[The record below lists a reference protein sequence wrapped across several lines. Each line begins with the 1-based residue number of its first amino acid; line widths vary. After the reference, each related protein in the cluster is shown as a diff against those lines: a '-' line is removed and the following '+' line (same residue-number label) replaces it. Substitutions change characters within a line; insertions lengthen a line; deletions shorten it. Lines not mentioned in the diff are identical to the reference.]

1 MSVGGNKF
9 IGSGL
14 KGATFGAMGFFSA
27 YLGTATAATV
37 STLGTAAA
45 AGFVGGLALYVPSI
59 VLRVAMYRFG
69 LFNIQSRFLVAVVDL
84 ALLAVTMPV
93 GAWILG
99 LAVQPFF
106 IAASVAVT
114 LYTVLNGLQA
124 FLSLSEFRRQQQQSS
139 SEYTNRHYHTEPKEI
154 LFRAFSVED
163 KESNFNA
170 ESVNLPI
177 GSFC

>member
-1 MSVGGNKF
+1 
-9 IGSGL
+9 
-14 KGATFGAMGFFSA
+14 MGFFSA
-27 YLGTATAATV
+27 GALYLGTAATV

-45 AGFVGGLALYVPSI
+45 AGFVGGLALYAPAI
-59 VLRVAMYRFG
+59 VLRVAMYRFE
-69 LFNIQSRFLVAVVDL
+69 LFNIQSRLLVAAVDL

-124 FLSLSEFRRQQQQSS
+124 FLSLSELRRQRSS
-139 SEYTNRHYHTEPKEI
+139 SEDINRYYHTEPKEI
-154 LFRAFSVED
+154 LFRAFSVDD

>member
-1 MSVGGNKF
+1 MSVCGNKF

-106 IAASVAVT
+106 IAAAVAVT

-124 FLSLSEFRRQQQQSS
+124 FLSFSAFHAYQARRL
-139 SEYTNRHYHTEPKEI
+139 TDKEI

>member
-1 MSVGGNKF
+1 
-9 IGSGL
+9 
-14 KGATFGAMGFFSA
+14 
-27 YLGTATAATV
+27 
-37 STLGTAAA
+37 
-45 AGFVGGLALYVPSI
+45 
-59 VLRVAMYRFG
+59 
-69 LFNIQSRFLVAVVDL
+69 VVDL

-124 FLSLSEFRRQQQQSS
+124 FLSLSELRRQRSS
-139 SEYTNRHYHTEPKEI
+139 SEYINRDYRTEPKEI